1 MSDSSNSLTLIA
13 FVIGLL
19 PGAYFAFLLLR
30 GILYS
35 LKKEEKFS
43 D

>member
-1 MSDSSNSLTLIA
+1 MSESSSNLTIIA
-13 FVIGLL
+13 FVLGLL
-19 PGAYFAFLLLR
+19 PGAYFAYLLLK

-35 LKKEEKFS
+35 MKKEEAF

>member
-1 MSDSSNSLTLIA
+1 MSESSSNLTIIA
-13 FVIGLL
+13 FVLGLL
-19 PGAYFAFLLLR
+19 PGAYFAYLLLK

-35 LKKEEKFS
+35 MKKEEKF

>member
-1 MSDSSNSLTLIA
+1 MSESSSNLTLIA
-13 FVIGLL
+13 FILGLL

-30 GILYS
+30 GIIYS
-35 LKKEEKFS
+35 MKKEEKF

>member
-1 MSDSSNSLTLIA
+1 MSESSSSLTLIA
-13 FVIGLL
+13 FIVGLL
-19 PGAYFAFLLLR
+19 PGVYFAFLLLR

-35 LKKEEKFS
+35 LKKEEKF